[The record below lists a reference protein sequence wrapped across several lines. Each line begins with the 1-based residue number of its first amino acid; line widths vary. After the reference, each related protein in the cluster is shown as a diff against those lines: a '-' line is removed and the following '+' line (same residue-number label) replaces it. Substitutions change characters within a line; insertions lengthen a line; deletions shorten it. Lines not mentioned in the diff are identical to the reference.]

1 MPDRVFRDPVHGLI
15 EFEGDDRVFG
25 EVLETRAAQRLR
37 RIKQMGFAW
46 LVYPGAE
53 HSRFGHALGAFHL
66 ARRVARELDLDE
78 EVGRHVKLAALLH
91 DIGHGPYS
99 HAWEAIFAGGDHEE
113 WGVRMARED
122 DELRAALDRL
132 GDDMVDALCG
142 FWTKTYSPAYARKLV
157 SSQLDVDRLDYLL
170 RDGHYSGAGYATFD
184 LDWIVHA
191 LRLEHVHEG
200 PDPTDVVVDYRRGM
214 FAVEQY
220 LFARSYMYAQ
230 VYHHKTVRA
239 AEWMFR
245 KILAR
250 FAELARADTPPPHL
264 DAAIPLAR
272 GERLPIEDYLWL
284 DDLSVTRAISEWA
297 GDGARLGGGAARDP
311 VLADLSRR
319 LARRR
324 LFKTIDLGDDPAV
337 MAVVEP
343 RASEIARK
351 RFGDAAQYYVQLD
364 NARQIG
370 YRTGADL
377 ELHVVGHPRHGTVT
391 LGRLLAEL
399 PLGRP
404 SSTVRLVCAP
414 ELLTELRP
422 ICAEIIARERG

>member
-15 EFEGDDRVFG
+15 EFGGEDRVFG
-25 EVLETRAAQRLR
+25 EVLETRAVQRLR
-37 RIKQMGFAW
+37 RIKQMGLAW

-53 HSRFGHALGAFHL
+53 HSRFGHSLGAFHL
-66 ARRVARELDLDE
+66 AGRVARELDLE
-78 EVGRHVKLAALLH
+78 KRVARQVKLAALLH

-122 DELRAALDRL
+122 DELRSVLDRL
-132 GDDMVDALCG
+132 GDDMAEALCA
-142 FWTKTYSPAYARKLV
+142 FWTKTYKPAYARKLV

-191 LRLEHVHEG
+191 LRLERIHQE

-214 FAVEQY
+214 YAVEQY

-239 AEWMFR
+239 AEWLFR

-250 FAELARADTPPPHL
+250 FAELARTDAAPPHL
-264 DAAIPLAR
+264 DAAIRLAR
-272 GERLPIEDYLWL
+272 GERLPIGDYLWL
-284 DDLSVTRAISEWA
+284 DDLAVTRAISEWA
-297 GDGARLGGGAARDP
+297 GDGAHGERGAARDK
-311 VLADLSRR
+311 VLRDLSQR
-319 LARRR
+319 LVRRR
-324 LFKTIDLGDDPAV
+324 LFKTIDLGDDPDV
-337 MAVVEP
+337 MEKV
-343 RASEIARK
+343 ASRVAGVAEK
-351 RFGDAAQYYVQLD
+351 QFGDAAQYYVQLD

-370 YRTGADL
+370 YRAGDDL

-404 SSTVRLVCAP
+404 SSTIRLVCAP
-414 ELLTELRP
+414 ELLDELRP
-422 ICAEIIARERG
+422 ICAEIIARERA

>member
-15 EFEGDDRVFG
+15 EFEGDDRVFA
-25 EVLETRAAQRLR
+25 EVLETRAVQRMR
-37 RIKQMGFAW
+37 RIKQMGLAW

-53 HSRFGHALGAFHL
+53 HSRFGHALGTFHL
-66 ARRVARELDLDE
+66 ARRVVRELGLDE

-99 HAWEAIFAGGDHEE
+99 HAWEQIFAGGDHEA
-113 WGVRMARED
+113 WGVRIARED
-122 DELRAALDRL
+122 GELSEALGKL
-132 GDDMVDALCG
+132 GPGMTEALCA
-142 FWTKTYSPAYARKLV
+142 FWNKTYAPAYARKLV

-191 LRLEHVHEG
+191 LRLERIHEG
-200 PDPTDVVVDYRRGM
+200 PDPTDVVVDYRRGKY
-214 FAVEQY
+214 AVEQY

-239 AEWMFR
+239 AEWVFR

-250 FAELARADTPPPHL
+250 FAELARSGTAPPHL
-264 DAAIPLAR
+264 DAAIQLAR
-272 GERLPIEDYLWL
+272 GEAISIEDYLWL
-284 DDLSVTRAISEWA
+284 DDLSVTRAINEWA
-297 GDGARLGGGAARDP
+297 GDGARHDRGAARDP
-311 VLADLSRR
+311 VIRDLSRR
-319 LARRR
+319 LVRRR
-324 LFKTIDLGDDPAV
+324 LFKTVELGEDPTIIERI
-337 MAVVEP
+337 EP
-343 RASEIARK
+343 EISAAAAK
-351 RFGDAAQYYVQLD
+351 QFGDAAQYYVQLD
-364 NARQIG
+364 TARQIG
-370 YRTGADL
+370 YRTGDDL

-391 LGRLLAEL
+391 LGHLLAEL

-414 ELLTELRP
+414 ELLADLQP
-422 ICAEIIARERG
+422 ICARAMGD